1 MGIKS
6 RVCQHLQSVGFTP
19 KDANL
24 FASLMGKWTKHSGPE
39 WTAERVKSL
48 QTSLLKMLESGEYYI
63 PPGWASR
70 RTRKYTRSFALGVIH
85 RLLTA
90 DLSLETNRMRF
101 RALIRTA
108 DLLFLQKTSSK
119 QIQKFM
125 TAVTGESNSDPR
137 TLRNYE
143 AAGVRMV
150 IRRRRLKKPT
160 DLGTLTLPGFLNPD
174 SDKRSPSWSPRTG
187 FTTYKR
193 SDARAADF
201 YGYASYDADMQHLIR
216 NFPRQFAKAI
226 TGDENST
233 HVLPGRPG
241 ISSLHDEMPA
251 LKRLPAGKILVLQE
265 GGCKARW
272 IANPILLL
280 QALGEPSKRKLN
292 QYTLEAY
299 PEVMTHDQD
308 KGRDIVRS
316 WLEEGQTVHSIDLSS
331 FTDRFPFRFQ
341 QNMMEL
347 LKENGVLDEFDTAVI
362 NTVCT
367 KPWDSE
373 LGEITWRVGQPLGF
387 GPSFHLATLAHA
399 VLADSLNTSLCQGK
413 GRFMIV
419 GDDIV
424 IQGDELARHY
434 RDVVAALGVEISPS
448 KGLISKHYADFLGK
462 LISDRGVTPTIKTKY
477 LDNPEVTRTA
487 LAFYGRR
494 GMGFLSNQEKL
505 HALGAFVPTW
515 LGGLGWRPLR
525 MSYENYLESL
535 KTGDIQYDSILS
547 DILEFYDIDSV
558 GSPEAHLN
566 IMSTFY
572 RRNVVQMPSNARF
585 MVKGSINELSG
596 LPVTHTRSNVDRR
609 MTYRTPSFVNLVDS
623 ANIRSLT
630 HNFLRTANRLD
641 VSSLMNAHGYINVD
655 DSHNPK
661 EKPYDGQ
668 NFRSIS
674 QPRDERGSPQPERY
688 LREEIHEGLTGYC
701 EEGSHEDGAQASVPS
716 KPQF

>member
-1 MGIKS
+1 MGIKT
-6 RVCQHLQSVGFTP
+6 RVCQHLQSVGLNP

-24 FASLMGKWTKHSGPE
+24 FASLIGKWANCSGLE

-63 PPGWASR
+63 PPGWASK
-70 RTRKYTRSFALGVIH
+70 RTRKYDQSFSLGVIH
-85 RLLTA
+85 RLLTS
-90 DLSLETNRMRF
+90 DLSIETNRMRL

-108 DLLFLQKTSSK
+108 DLLILERVSKK
-119 QIQKFM
+119 QIQKFK

-143 AAGVRMV
+143 VAGVRME
-150 IRRRRLKKPT
+150 IRRLRREKPK
-160 DLGTLTLPGFLNPD
+160 DLGTLTLPGFLNPN
-174 SDKRSPSWSPRTG
+174 SEKRSPSWSPKTG
-187 FTTYKR
+187 FKTYPR

-201 YGYASYDADMQHLIR
+201 YGYASYDSDMQYLIR

-241 ISSLHDEMPA
+241 ISSLHERSPD

-292 QYTLEAY
+292 QYTLDVY

-308 KGRDIVRS
+308 KGRDIVRR
-316 WLEEGQTVHSIDLSS
+316 WLEEGRTVHSIDLSS
-331 FTDRFPFRFQ
+331 FTDRFPFKFQ
-341 QNMMEL
+341 QNLMAL
-347 LKENGVLDEFDTAVI
+347 LKEDGVLDEFDTAVI

-373 LGEITWRVGQPLGF
+373 LGEVTWRIGQPLGF

-399 VLADSLNTSLCQGK
+399 VLADNLNKSLCQGK
-413 GRFMIV
+413 GKFMIV

-434 RDVVAALGVEISPS
+434 RNVVAALGVEISPT

-462 LISDRGVTPTIKTKY
+462 IISSRGVTPTIKTKF

-494 GMGFLSNQEKL
+494 GMGFLSNREKL

-515 LGGLGWRPLR
+515 LGGLGWRPTQ
-525 MSYENYLESL
+525 MSYKNYLESL
-535 KTGDIQYDSILS
+535 KTEDIQYDSILS
-547 DILEFYDIDSV
+547 DIMEFYDLDSV
-558 GSPEAHLN
+558 GSLEARLN
-566 IMSTFY
+566 LMSTFY

-585 MVKGSINELSG
+585 MVKGSINEFSG
-596 LPVTHTRSNVDRR
+596 IPITSTRPSVERLEA
-609 MTYRTPSFVNLVDS
+609 YRTPSFVNLVDTE
-623 ANIRSLT
+623 NIHSLT
-630 HNFLRTANRLD
+630 NNFLRTANRLE
-641 VSSLMNAHGYINVD
+641 STRLLNAFGYIND
-655 DSHNPK
+655 DESHNPK
-661 EKPYDGQ
+661 EKPYVGQ
-668 NFRSIS
+668 NFRYSS

-688 LREEIHEGLTGYC
+688 LRREVYERSLGYC
-701 EEGSHEDGAQASVPS
+701 EEGNREDGAQASVPS